1 MLKCIVHNGNAT
13 GCWLV
18 TLLSFQLS
26 CLVALHITLFEL
38 VCVEFL
44 GISTMKCVLVAGCWL
59 VADWSHCT
67 ILNDSIW
74 SHCWSLSLL
83 FFISGPG
90 VIPLKHY
97 GKCEVL
103 GKIANMEPEYDE
115 PMYFDPDLLPANIC
129 GCWLPRPLGLWYW
142 GGRKVK
148 EVWKADSYIRSGNV
162 WLQRKG
168 GVAECEELPLWAW
181 QISASTSE

>member
-1 MLKCIVHNGNAT
+1 MT
-13 GCWLV
+13 GRWLV
-18 TLLSFQLS
+18 MLLSFQLS
-26 CLVALHITLFEL
+26 CLVTLHVTLFEL

-44 GISTMKCVLVAGCWL
+44 SISTMKCVLMAGRWL

-74 SHCWSLSLL
+74 SCCWSLSLV

-115 PMYFDPDLLPANIC
+115 AYVFWFWPPACNIC
-129 GCWLPRPLGLWYW
+129 GCWSPRPLGLWYW
-142 GGRKVK
+142 GSRKVEK
-148 EVWKADSYIRSGNV
+148 VWKADSYIRSGNV
-162 WLQRKG
+162 WLQRRG

-181 QISASTSE
+181 QISASTGE